1 MKQLNLT
8 KEEKEIVITQLN
20 GIIGFPAQYH
30 KYLRPIKNPNDFTK
44 KMIVQA
50 KKRWKE
56 VMYKRSVLD
65 KVVKALKEGV

>member
-30 KYLRPIKNPNDFTK
+30 KYLT
-44 KMIVQA
+44 VS
-50 KKRWKE
+50 
-56 VMYKRSVLD
+56 YSL
-65 KVVKALKEGV
+65 L